1 MRSLVVLV
9 SAIVTFLAVP
19 ARTQQIPRKDAED
32 RVFGWM
38 KIYDFKAAT
47 APMTVDHRVYSVAQ
61 LSVMNNFA
69 NWIQQSYVPVGG
81 LGDVTR
87 FVSEKLTPGN
97 QHTKSLPQSYGA
109 IAKIYV
115 DLKYGAAGKVE
126 RLTTDHILWSV
137 SANGLYGEP
146 ADDLSTPEQYYF
158 TLPKF
163 SEQGT
168 NYSDELEKAVDLST
182 HPVLGRF
189 PAYFFRNSVTGN
201 QKSVLLS
208 RDNRLPF
215 VKLTRGEYLDALGVA
230 IAQKYEQD
238 RFKIKDANQGKGN
251 EDRIASAMVE
261 VDQRHAKRVAALAVA
276 REKYKARLQEL
287 AEIESMS
294 PDIAL
299 ENRADAFLGT
309 GAGSLHIPVYKVDPA
324 MASLCA
330 TGGPQWIVVTWTAQ
344 LNDPV
349 VKRLHDAV
357 VENFNFEYLY
367 NSVFAPEKVKGQS
380 YAPLRNPAAAKPV
393 ATTAASASSKARAA
407 DPNVF
412 FFDDFSTTPVGKAPI
427 GWKSTLDDKGASSVV
442 ATIDGVEGHWATT
455 TGYELTL
462 AQLKTPLPAD
472 FTVTYDLIA
481 AADYT
486 WGARGM
492 TFTLSKGAGGG
503 GQGSFVSLKLRPG
516 SGTGAGEAMLEAQ
529 FPQTQGYLSGSKWF
543 EVPGFSNKARATVA
557 VMLVKQGERL
567 QVFLNKTKV
576 FESDKAIPAGFLF
589 NQLSLNQG
597 GTFNPND
604 RMFIGNLTIL
614 KN

>member
-1 MRSLVVLV
+1 MACMRIVEDLMRSLVVLV
-9 SAIVTFLAVP
+9 SAIVTLLAVP

-47 APMTVDHRVYSVAQ
+47 APMTVDHRVYSIAQ

-87 FVSEKLTPGN
+87 FVSEKLTAGN

-109 IAKIYV
+109 IAKIYL

-126 RLTTDHILWSV
+126 RLTNGHILWSV
-137 SANGLYGEP
+137 SANDVYGEP

-168 NYSDELEKAVDLST
+168 NYGDELEKAVDLST

-238 RFKIKDANQGKGN
+238 RFKIKDANQGKGD
-251 EDRIASAMVE
+251 EDRIAAPWWTSTSGT
-261 VDQRHAKRVAALAVA
+261 RSGWPLLPSLARDTRPA
-276 REKYKARLQEL
+276 CRKSRR
-287 AEIESMS
+287 SSRSS

-309 GAGSLHIPVYKVDPA
+309 GAGRLSIPVYKVDPA
-324 MASLCA
+324 MAALCK

-344 LNDPV
+344 LNDPAI
-349 VKRLHDAV
+349 KRLHDAV
-357 VENFNFEYLY
+357 INNFNFEYRLQL
-367 NSVFAPEKVKGQS
+367 VLRAREGQR
-380 YAPLRNPAAAKPV
+380 PVVCAAA
-393 ATTAASASSKARAA
+393 
-407 DPNVF
+407 
-412 FFDDFSTTPVGKAPI
+412 
-427 GWKSTLDDKGASSVV
+427 
-442 ATIDGVEGHWATT
+442 
-455 TGYELTL
+455 
-462 AQLKTPLPAD
+462 
-472 FTVTYDLIA
+472 
-481 AADYT
+481 
-486 WGARGM
+486 
-492 TFTLSKGAGGG
+492 
-503 GQGSFVSLKLRPG
+503 
-516 SGTGAGEAMLEAQ
+516 
-529 FPQTQGYLSGSKWF
+529 
-543 EVPGFSNKARATVA
+543 
-557 VMLVKQGERL
+557 
-567 QVFLNKTKV
+567 
-576 FESDKAIPAGFLF
+576 
-589 NQLSLNQG
+589 
-597 GTFNPND
+597 
-604 RMFIGNLTIL
+604 
-614 KN
+614 